1 MSTVVAYA
9 VGVLVLVGGLA
20 LSIALHE
27 VGHLVPAKRF
37 GVKVTQYMVGFGPTI
52 FSRRRGET
60 EYGLKAVPLGGYIR
74 MIGMYAPERAEP
86 AVPVG
91 PSGSAGPDRRGRRA
105 ARRPRRFSHL
115 ADDARAAAATE
126 IGQGEDARTFYRL
139 PVAKRLVVMLGGPSV
154 NFVLAV
160 VFLGLMLVGTG
171 VQAPQ
176 AGAEVA
182 SVSRCV
188 VPAGQADDQRGC
200 TAADPP
206 TPAAAAGI
214 RPGDR
219 VVSVAGEEITDT
231 ARIGALVRP
240 RVGQAVPVVVERDG
254 RRLDLTVTP
263 VLNDVAA
270 LDAEGDARTDASGAV
285 QTVQAGFLGITSS
298 APLALERQPL
308 SSVAPF
314 VGDATLRTAGIVLT
328 LPQRMVDIARAAFGP
343 GERDPNGPIGVVGV
357 GRLSG
362 EVATSDL
369 FTSTAERVSVML
381 GILGSV
387 NLALCVFNLIPLL
400 PLDGGHVAGA
410 LWEGARRAIAKR
422 RGRPDPGPFDLARL
436 LPVTYAVVAL
446 FLGMSVL
453 LLYADIVK
461 PVTLG

>member
-1 MSTVVAYA
+1 MSTALAYA
-9 VGVLVLVGGLA
+9 IGVLVLVGGLA

-60 EYGLKAVPLGGYIR
+60 EYGIKAVPLGGYIR
-74 MIGMYAPERAEP
+74 MIGMYAPERAERPGP
-86 AVPVG
+86 AA
-91 PSGSAGPDRRGRRA
+91 SGAGRRA
-105 ARRPRRFSHL
+105 RRPGRFSHL
-115 ADDARAAAATE
+115 ADEARAAAATE
-126 IGQGEDARTFYRL
+126 IGPGEDPRTFYRL

-176 AGAEVA
+176 DGAEVA
-182 SVSRCV
+182 SVGRCV
-188 VPAGQADDQRGC
+188 VPAGQADDQRAC

-214 RPGDR
+214 RPGDL
-219 VVSVAGEEITDT
+219 VVSVAGERITDT
-231 ARIGALVRP
+231 ARIGALIRP
-240 RVGQAVPVVVERDG
+240 RVGQEVPVVVERDG

-263 VLNDVAA
+263 VLNTVAA
-270 LDAEGDARTDASGAV
+270 TGPDGQARADASGTPE
-285 QTVQAGFLGITSS
+285 TVRAGFLGITST
-298 APLALERQPL
+298 APVALERQPL
-308 SSVAPF
+308 SAVAPF
-314 VGDATLRTAGIVLT
+314 VGDATARTAGIVLT

-343 GERDPNGPIGVVGV
+343 GERDLDGPIGVVGV

-410 LWEGARRAIAKR
+410 LWEGARRAVARR

-446 FLGMSVL
+446 FLGMSAL

>member
-37 GVKVTQYMVGFGPTI
+37 GVKVTQYMVGFGPTV

-60 EYGLKAVPLGGYIR
+60 EYGVKAVPLGGYIR
-74 MIGMYAPERAEP
+74 MIGMYAPERAAAEVP
-86 AVPVG
+86 AG
-91 PSGSAGPDRRGRRA
+91 SGGRGRRA
-105 ARRPRRFSHL
+105 RRSSRFSHL
-115 ADDARAAAATE
+115 ADEARAAAAVE
-126 IGQGEDARTFYRL
+126 IGEGEDPRTFYRL

-219 VVSVAGEEITDT
+219 VVSVAGERITDT

-240 RVGQAVPVVVERDG
+240 RVGQAVPILVERDG
-254 RRLDLTVTP
+254 QRLDLTVTP
-263 VLNDVAA
+263 VLNAVAA
-270 LDAEGDARTDASGAV
+270 LDADGNARTDASGAV
-285 QTVQAGFLGITSS
+285 QTVQAGFLGITST
-298 APLALERQPL
+298 APVALERQPV
-308 SSVAPF
+308 SAVAPF

-328 LPQRMVDIARAAFGP
+328 LPQRMVDIAQAAFGP

>member
-1 MSTVVAYA
+1 MSTALAYA
-9 VGVLVLVGGLA
+9 IGVLVLVGGLA

-37 GVKVTQYMVGFGPTI
+37 GVKVTQYMVGFGPTV

-60 EYGLKAVPLGGYIR
+60 EYGIKAVPLGGYIR
-74 MIGMYAPERAEP
+74 MIGMYAPERAGRGG
-86 AVPVG
+86 A
-91 PSGSAGPDRRGRRA
+91 AGATDGGRRA
-105 ARRPRRFSHL
+105 DRRPGRFSHL
-115 ADDARAAAATE
+115 ADEARAAAAVE
-126 IGQGEDARTFYRL
+126 IGQGEDPRTFYRL

-154 NFVLAV
+154 NFVLAA

-176 AGAEVA
+176 DGAEVA

-188 VPAGQADDQRGC
+188 VPAGQAGGQRAC
-200 TAADPP
+200 TADDPA

-214 RPGDR
+214 RPGDL
-219 VVSVAGEEITDT
+219 VVSVAGERITDT

-240 RVGQAVPVVVERDG
+240 RVGQEVPVVVERDG

-263 VLNDVAA
+263 VLNTVAA
-270 LDAEGDARTDASGAV
+270 TGPDGQARTDASGATE
-285 QTVQAGFLGITSS
+285 TVRAGFLGITST
-298 APLALERQPL
+298 APVALERQPL
-308 SSVAPF
+308 SAVAPF
-314 VGDATLRTAGIVLT
+314 VGDATVRTAGIVLT
-328 LPQRMVDIARAAFGP
+328 LPQRMVDIAQAAFGP

-410 LWEGARRAIAKR
+410 LWEGARRAVARR

-446 FLGMSVL
+446 FLGMSAL